1 MQYYINLGIDPE
13 HLRFCDH
20 PQDKLAHYAKK
31 ACDIEYLF
39 P

>member
-1 MQYYINLGIDPE
+1 MNYYIKLGISKD
-13 HLRFCDH
+13 HLRFADH